1 MQEHLLRTAETI
13 FVIMEN
19 EQCDCYN
26 SKMFPHRRKKC
37 ALGLGKSKGSVP
49 TAPVEQPGPPE
60 VRAAAEPSQL
70 PQYST
75 NSVPY
80 ARAVVVMDGDF
91 GGGGG
96 GGDDGL
102 HFVQPIH
109 IPPAPQSHTQSA
121 PQSKPSLGTRISDAF
136 QDGLVSGTYLGTTSG
151 TAHVVRGAI
160 INTSSA
166 IIGAACDS
174 MSSKRK

>member
-1 MQEHLLRTAETI
+1 
-13 FVIMEN
+13 MEN

-37 ALGLGKSKGSVP
+37 ALGFGKSKESVP
-49 TAPVEQPGPPE
+49 TALLEQPSRSGIATVP
-60 VRAAAEPSQL
+60 AATQPSQP

-75 NSVPY
+75 ASVPY
-80 ARAVVVMDGDF
+80 AHAVVVMDGDF
-91 GGGGG
+91 GGD

-102 HFVQPIH
+102 HFVQPLQM
-109 IPPAPQSHTQSA
+109 PSGQQPGYTQSA
-121 PQSKPSLGTRISDAF
+121 PQSKPSLGTRISGAF

-166 IIGAACDS
+166 IIGAACES

>member
-1 MQEHLLRTAETI
+1 
-13 FVIMEN
+13 
-19 EQCDCYN
+19 
-26 SKMFPHRRKKC
+26 MFPHRRRKC

-49 TAPVEQPGPPE
+49 TAPVEQPSPPE
-60 VRAAAEPSQL
+60 VHAVTEPSQS

-96 GGDDGL
+96 DDGL
-102 HFVQPIH
+102 HFVQPLNVQ
-109 IPPAPQSHTQSA
+109 PVQSNFPQQAAPQA
-121 PQSKPSLGTRISDAF
+121 KPSLGTRISDAF

-151 TAHVVRGAI
+151 TAHVVREAI

-166 IIGAACDS
+166 IIGAACES